1 MLLRFGLV
9 SFCMCHSQHHMSF
22 QLFSHDTFSLGL
34 GGFWVIFAC
43 IFTYLTVQVVLGVSK
58 KTDKSEKPEKKTE
71 LTD

>member
-22 QLFSHDTFSLGL
+22 QLFSHDTLSLEL

>member
-1 MLLRFGLV
+1 
-9 SFCMCHSQHHMSF
+9 MSF
-22 QLFSHDTFSLGL
+22 QLFSHDTLSLEL

-58 KTDKSEKPEKKTE
+58 KTDKSEKPEKKIE